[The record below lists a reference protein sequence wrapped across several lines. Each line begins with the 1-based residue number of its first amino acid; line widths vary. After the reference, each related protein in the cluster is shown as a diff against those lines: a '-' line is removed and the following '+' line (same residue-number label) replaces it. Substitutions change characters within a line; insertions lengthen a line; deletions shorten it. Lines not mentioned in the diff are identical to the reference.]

1 MMSFNDIVGQP
12 QMKDYFLKTIE
23 KGSPSHAYIICGERS
38 SGKEF
43 IAKLFAMALQCEKNL
58 PSGDPC
64 NECHSCKQAI
74 TGNQPDIIR
83 VTHEKPNT
91 ISVED
96 IREQINADIVI
107 KPYSSPY
114 KIYIMN
120 EGEKMSPSAQNA
132 LLKTLE
138 EPPKYAII
146 MILTCNL
153 DAMLPT
159 ILSRCVTLTMKPAP
173 DEEIR
178 NYLMKEL
185 QVPDYKAD
193 VCVAFARGNVG
204 KAKAL
209 ATSEEFDNIKADA
222 VGLLKSIGTMDVS
235 EIVAA
240 IKKIS
245 EYKFNIDDYLDI
257 IAVWYRDVLMFK
269 ATGDA
274 NHLIFKGELQY
285 IRKVADESTY
295 EGLENIVESI
305 EKAKARL
312 KANVNFDLTMELLI
326 MSFKER

>member
-1 MMSFNDIVGQP
+1 MANFNDIIGQQ
-12 QMKDYFLKTIE
+12 QMKEVMRKAV
-23 KGSPSHAYIICGERS
+23 KSGSPSHAYMICGERS

-43 IAKLFAMALQCEKNL
+43 IAKVFAMALQCEQASKEGEPCSDCRSCHQIL
-58 PSGDPC
+58 SG
-64 NECHSCKQAI
+64 NH
-74 TGNQPDIIR
+74 PDVIR

-91 ISVED
+91 IGVDD
-96 IREQINADIVI
+96 IRGQINSDIVI
-107 KPYSSPY
+107 KPYQGPY

-120 EGEKMSPSAQNA
+120 EGEKMTAQAQNA

-138 EPPKYAII
+138 EPPEYAII
-146 MILTCNL
+146 IILTSNL
-153 DAMLPT
+153 DSMLPT

-178 NYLMKEL
+178 AYLMKEL

-222 VGLLKSIGTMDVS
+222 VGLLKSIDSMDVT
-235 EIVAA
+235 EIIAA
-240 IKKIS
+240 IRKIT

-257 IAVWYRDVLMFK
+257 IAVWYRDVLLFK

-274 NHLIFKGELQY
+274 NHLIFKSELQY
-285 IRKVADESTY
+285 IREVADGNTY
-295 EGLENIVESI
+295 EGLDNVVDAID
-305 EKAKARL
+305 KAKSRL
-312 KANVNFDLTMELLI
+312 KANVNFDLTMQLMI
-326 MSFKER
+326 MTIKEK